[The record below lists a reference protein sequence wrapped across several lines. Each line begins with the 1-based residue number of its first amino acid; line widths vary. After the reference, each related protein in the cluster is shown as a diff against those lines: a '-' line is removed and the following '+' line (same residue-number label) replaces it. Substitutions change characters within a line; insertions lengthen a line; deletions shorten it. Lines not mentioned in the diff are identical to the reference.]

1 MTKEKTH
8 LVGVAVQEAGF
19 KFHHAKDDYI
29 LMTKWLQKE
38 MQNKMPHFASH
49 YCGVGGVVINKDRT
63 KVLCVQERTS
73 WMLKMW
79 KFPGGL
85 AEKGEYI

>member
-1 MTKEKTH
+1 
-8 LVGVAVQEAGF
+8 
-19 KFHHAKDDYI
+19 
-29 LMTKWLQKE
+29 MTKWLQKE